1 MKASINNNKNVIL
14 AIHLPLFFV
23 QMFYAIIP
31 TFSKIAF
38 KSFSP
43 QAIVFFR
50 IVVCAILFAVIFF
63 FFLYEKI
70 QKKGDFIYFA
80 MLSVFGVVA
89 NQILFLKGVSLTKAA
104 NASLLISTIPI
115 FTLIIARVLKY
126 EKITLRKSMG
136 LLCSFIGISILINI
150 GNFQFHGVIEGNL
163 LILLNSFSFS
173 IYLVLSKPILKRYKP
188 FTVITWIFIFGAF
201 ETVLLVITGVIKP
214 VITKLYLPQVSALF
228 TIIIFSTFFTYL
240 LNAFILKKIQ
250 ASLVAMYTYIQP
262 LAGTILAVIILHETL
277 SFRFFIS
284 AILILLGVTIVSIPK
299 KT

>member
-1 MKASINNNKNVIL
+1 MNLSNNNKNTIL

-50 IVVCAILFAVIFF
+50 IVVCAILFAIIFF

-70 QKKGDFIYFA
+70 NKKGDFLYFIS
-80 MLSVFGVVA
+80 LSIFGVVA

-115 FTLIIARVLKY
+115 FTLIIAKVLKQ
-126 EKITLRKSMG
+126 EKITVKKSFGM
-136 LLCSFIGISILINI
+136 LCAFIGISILINI
-150 GNFQFHGVIEGNL
+150 ENLQFHGVIEGNF

-173 IYLVLSKPILKRYKP
+173 VYLVLSKPILKKYKP
-188 FTVITWIFIFGAF
+188 FTVITWIFIFGAI
-201 ETVLLVITGVIKP
+201 ETGLLVITGVIKP
-214 VITKLYLPQVSALF
+214 VIKELYLPQVSALLA
-228 TIIIFSTFFTYL
+228 IIILSTLFTYL
-240 LNAFILKKIQ
+240 LNAFILKKVQ

-262 LAGTILAVIILHETL
+262 LAGTLLAVIILHETL
-277 SFRFFIS
+277 SLRFFIS
-284 AILILLGVTIVSIPK
+284 AILILLGVTVVSIPK
-299 KT
+299 NIQ